1 MHRNCSNEDSDPSFM
16 TLQTEPITIN
26 FGPQHPSTHGVFRM
40 RVVFD
45 GELIVDVEPVFGYL
59 HRGSEK
65 LAEERTYTQVV
76 TLTDR
81 MDYVASMTNNQAYIL
96 AVEKLSG
103 IRPESRGVWLRMAAA
118 ELQRVAS
125 HLVATGFLLQ
135 DLGALGTPLMY
146 CMREREKILDLFEM
160 LCGARITNSY
170 LRPGGVFQDAPEYFW
185 PALNQF
191 MAEIPHRIDEL
202 EQYLST
208 SEIALQ
214 RTKGVA
220 VLSPAAMVNASIT
233 GPMLR
238 AGGVDWDL
246 RHRAPYDFYDRVSFK
261 RVLHGASDNFARY
274 WVRIEE
280 MRESLKIVEQCVKA
294 IEPGPVRPKSVP
306 YLVRPPIGDAYAAI
320 ECPKGEL
327 GFYLVSD
334 GGISPFRC
342 HVRAPSLINLTLLR
356 EMLVGTY
363 VADMFV
369 SFGSTDINM
378 GEVDR

>member
-1 MHRNCSNEDSDPSFM
+1 
-16 TLQTEPITIN
+16 
-26 FGPQHPSTHGVFRM
+26 M
-40 RVVFD
+40 RVALD
-45 GELIVDVEPVFGYL
+45 GELVVDVEPIFGYL
-59 HRGSEK
+59 HRGTEK
-65 LAEERTYTQVV
+65 LAEERTYTQIV

-96 AVEKLSG
+96 AVEKLAG
-103 IRPESRGVWLRMAAA
+103 ITPEPRGVWMRMIAS

-135 DLGALGTPLMY
+135 DLGALATPLMY

-160 LCGARITNSY
+160 LCGARITTSY
-170 LRPGGVFQDAPEYFW
+170 LRPGGVFQDAPAYFW
-185 PALNQF
+185 PALDRF
-191 MAEIPHRIDEL
+191 MDEIPHRIDEL
-202 EQYLST
+202 EDYLST

-220 VLSPAAMVNASIT
+220 VIKPEALVNASIT

-246 RHRAPYDFYDRVSFK
+246 RHRNPYDYYDRVQFK
-261 RVLHGASDNFARY
+261 RPLHSASDNFARY

-280 MRESLKIVEQCVKA
+280 MRESLKIVQQCLKA

-306 YLVRPPIGDAYAAI
+306 FLVRPPVGDTYVSI
-320 ECPKGEL
+320 EGPKGEL

-334 GGISPFRC
+334 GGIAPYRC
-342 HVRAPSLINLTLLR
+342 HIRAPSLINLTLLR
-356 EMLVGTY
+356 EMLIGTY